1 LRIVPGV
8 VVPGTVPVTV
18 PVIVP
23 VTVTITGTIT
33 VAVTVTHL
41 DWTGLVPPPATMA
54 PSSASAAE
62 NMYRKDEKVY
72 CFHHELLYEA
82 KVLELR
88 LVDADDKK
96 SGFQYRVHYKGWKNT
111 WDDWVPEDRLR
122 KLSPENRELANNLRH
137 EMLAAQRAARAQPL
151 PAKKKTQGSAR
162 GSEERQTSAS
172 AVAPRGQKRLR
183 DHDLEKEEHFQNKL
197 AVRIYMPDRLKSLLV
212 DDWESITKNLQL
224 VQLPS
229 SRPAGVILDEYQKY
243 AKATGSRNGTEL
255 DILEEVIAGLK
266 EYFNKALGRL
276 LLYRFEREQ
285 FYDIN
290 TRMNQ
295 PTDDLSGKL
304 LTDIYGGE
312 HLLRLLVTMPEL
324 IAQTNMDHQAINRL
338 REELSSMTTWLA
350 KEPQINAFF
359 ASVYES
365 PGQTYIDKVK
375 SST

>member
-1 LRIVPGV
+1 
-8 VVPGTVPVTV
+8 
-18 PVIVP
+18 
-23 VTVTITGTIT
+23 
-33 VAVTVTHL
+33 
-41 DWTGLVPPPATMA
+41 MA
-54 PSSASAAE
+54 PAAAPE
-62 NMYRKDEKVY
+62 PSYRKDEKVY

-82 KVLELR
+82 KVLE
-88 LVDADDKK
+88 VKSAEEDDKK

-151 PAKKKTQGSAR
+151 PSKKKVQGSTR
-162 GSEERQTSAS
+162 GSEERQTSVS
-172 AVAPRGQKRLR
+172 AAPRGQKRMR
-183 DHDLEKEEHFQNKL
+183 DHDLEKEEVFQNKL

-212 DDWESITKNLQL
+212 DDWENITKNLQL

-229 SRPAGVILDEYQKY
+229 GKPASV
-243 AKATGSRNGTEL
+243 
-255 DILEEVIAGLK
+255 ILEEYYDFVSASGHRNSTETDIVEEVVAGLK

-285 FYDIN
+285 FYDIH
-290 TRMNQ
+290 TRIDQ
-295 PTDDLSGKL
+295 PTDELAGKTL
-304 LTDIYGGE
+304 AEIYGGE
-312 HLLRLLVTMPEL
+312 HLLRLLVSMPEL

-338 REELSSMTTWLA
+338 REELSSMTTWLS
-350 KEPQINAFF
+350 KEPQINAYF

-365 PGQTYIDKVK
+365 PGQAYIDKVK